1 MACTIRRKREILIM
15 NDIIDT
21 TMIYLKKDDSYLLLF
36 RNKKKNDINKGK
48 WIGIGGHVEANET
61 IDQCAIR
68 ETKEETGLDVHS
80 LSCCGEVLFID
91 ENLNFQ

>member
-1 MACTIRRKREILIM
+1 M

-48 WIGIGGHVEANET
+48 WIGIGGHVEENET

-68 ETKEETGLDVHS
+68 EGRGRDTTCSSVDFSDSLLILQYTVHMVNS
-80 LSCCGEVLFID
+80 LGV
-91 ENLNFQ
+91 